1 MFSSGLLGGIGAGIA
16 GLFGYKGTKETNVA
30 SAQQA
35 QQQMA
40 FQERMSNTAVQRRMA
55 DLKKAGINP
64 ILAGSKEAS
73 SPAGQQAPVQNKA
86 QIAMQNAASA
96 AAIQNTIAN
105 TLLTEAK
112 TDALSP
118 AARLGDQIS
127 EWWDNFKNEVTS
139 AADRARIESAVEK
152 EKGSVTAIINNT
164 SSGKVYKPRS
174 DKSYGEMSRHP
185 RR

>member
-1 MFSSGLLGGIGAGIA
+1 MSALTAWW
-16 GLFGYKGTKETNVA
+16 GYRGQKKQNIA
-30 SAQQA
+30 SAEQA
-35 QQQMA
+35 QRQMD
-40 FQERMSNTAVQRRMA
+40 FQERMSNTAIQRRMA
-55 DLKKAGINP
+55 DLQSAGLNP
-64 ILAGSKEAS
+64 ILAGAKEAS

-112 TDALSP
+112 TDVISP
-118 AARLGDQIS
+118 AARFGDQIS

-139 AADRARIESAVEK
+139 AADRARIESAVNNEK
-152 EKGSVTAIINNT
+152 NYLIANT
-164 SSGKVYKPRS
+164 LNTKTTSGKVYSGKPKTYKPRS
-174 DKSYGEMSRHP
+174 EKSFGEMSRHP